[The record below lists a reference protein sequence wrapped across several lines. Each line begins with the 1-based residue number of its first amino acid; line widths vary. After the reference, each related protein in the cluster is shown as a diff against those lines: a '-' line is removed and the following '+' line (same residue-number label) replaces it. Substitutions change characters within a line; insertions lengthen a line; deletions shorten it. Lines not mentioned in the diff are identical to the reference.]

1 MDEVDAGRLL
11 KQAREAKGL
20 ALGDLSRTT
29 KISRSILSALEAG
42 DVAHL
47 PSGIYARGFVKAYA
61 REVGLDPEQ
70 MADIYF
76 GSIEHIPSRATESAH
91 ARLAAP
97 ATRDEMM
104 RLDDDTSMILAGAQ
118 SRRVGWLVTACCALG
133 LVVYVW
139 SFGRPRT
146 SETAAITESAAPAD
160 AARATSAS
168 PSEPD
173 AVRAGPDT
181 LVFAG
186 PLNIELRPSGLCWV
200 IVTVDGEQVLAKLL
214 RDGDQQTFTANDE
227 LLLRIGDPGAF
238 AYSINGRNGR
248 PLGRAGEVVN
258 VRITRENIREF
269 IQS

>member
-47 PSGIYARGFVKAYA
+47 PSRIYTRGFVKAYA
-61 REVGLDPEQ
+61 REVGLDPEE
-70 MADIYF
+70 MADIYH
-76 GSIEHIPSRATESAH
+76 GYVEHVPSPAMETVP
-91 ARLAAP
+91 ARLPAP
-97 ATRDEMM
+97 AARDEMM

-118 SRRVGWLVTACCALG
+118 ARRVGWLVTACCALG
-133 LVVYVW
+133 LVLYVW
-139 SFGRPRT
+139 SSGRPRT
-146 SETAAITESAAPAD
+146 SETAPTTKSAAPAD
-160 AARATSAS
+160 AARAASAS
-168 PSEPD
+168 PSELD
-173 AVRAGPDT
+173 AVRAGSDT
-181 LVFAG
+181 LVVSG
-186 PLNIELRPSGLCWV
+186 PLHIELRPSGLCWV

-248 PLGRAGEVVN
+248 PLGRAGQVVN
-258 VRITRENIREF
+258 VRITRANIREF